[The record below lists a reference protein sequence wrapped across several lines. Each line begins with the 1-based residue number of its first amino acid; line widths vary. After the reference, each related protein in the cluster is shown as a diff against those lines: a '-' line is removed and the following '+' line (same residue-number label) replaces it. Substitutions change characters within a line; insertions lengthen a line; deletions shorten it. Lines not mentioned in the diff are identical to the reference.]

1 MRMITPKLFN
11 NDAPDLG
18 ALRQRI
24 HNEADP
30 LGTLIDVA
38 NGLPLR
44 FRDADEN
51 GNAVE
56 RLEHVTVSQRLTV
69 LRELKD
75 ALVPKVSRN
84 DPQIAEK
91 RQDNEWDELVARRA
105 VSDGKYDASGI

>member
-1 MRMITPKLFN
+1 MIALAMHAKLLS
-11 NDAPDLG
+11 NDVSDLD

-24 HNEADP
+24 ASHADP
-30 LGTLIDVA
+30 VGSLIDVA

-44 FRDADEN
+44 FMDTDDE

-75 ALVPKVSRN
+75 ALVPKISRN
-84 DPQIAEK
+84 DPQIAEQRQNRDWDALVNK
-91 RQDNEWDELVARRA
+91 RARQ
-105 VSDGKYDASGI
+105 SGGGGA

>member
-1 MRMITPKLFN
+1 MITPKTVDTNAL
-11 NDAPDLG
+11 DLE

-24 HNEADP
+24 ASHADP
-30 LGTLIDVA
+30 VGSLIDVA

-44 FRDADEN
+44 FLDIDGD

-56 RLEHVTVSQRLTV
+56 RLEHVSVSQRLTV

-75 ALVPKVSRN
+75 ALLPKLSRN

-91 RQDNEWDELVARRA
+91 RQNASWDDLIERRA
-105 VSDGKYDASGI
+105 SQN